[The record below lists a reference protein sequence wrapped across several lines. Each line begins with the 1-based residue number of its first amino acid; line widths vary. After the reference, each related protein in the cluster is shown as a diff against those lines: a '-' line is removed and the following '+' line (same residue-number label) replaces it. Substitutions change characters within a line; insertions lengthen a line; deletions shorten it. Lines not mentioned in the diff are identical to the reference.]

1 MEISWAPITIMHI
14 NCKYCDKEVEGTSD
28 AECIFILTVYFLQ
41 SQTTPQSRNSMFI
54 GFCSRQ

>member
-28 AECIFILTVYFLQ
+28 AECILNLVYHLHEEHKK
-41 SQTTPQSRNSMFI
+41 
-54 GFCSRQ
+54 